1 MPTILTPEVRQSIH
15 ECLGSYQSGAF
26 TWYTYS
32 DKVTGMVTSVPI
44 TNNIDFSVAVNV
56 LDGLLNDIETDTDG
70 RKQRLA
76 VLAQEWTDV
85 STSVLRIE
93 KGGVAGASGAREDPE
108 EARQRIRAVVSQV
121 VCFRFIAAGPYDND
135 SAGPGVF
142 DILGGAYGGLG
153 GAVTR

>member
-1 MPTILTPEVRQSIH
+1 MGVISTTVRQAIH
-15 ECLGSYQSGAF
+15 ECLGSYQSGSF
-26 TWYTYS
+26 DWYTYS
-32 DKVTGMVTSVPI
+32 DKVTGQVTSVPI
-44 TNNIDFSVAVNV
+44 HNNIDFSTAVNV
-56 LDGLLNDIETDTDG
+56 LDGLLTAIDSAGDG
-70 RKQRLA
+70 RDARL
-76 VLAQEWTDV
+76 VTLSQEWIDV

-108 EARQRIRAVVSQV
+108 EARARIRSVVSQV

-142 DILGGAYGGLG
+142 GIMGGAGGGLG